1 MITNVLQLKNQSP
14 TQGRTSIFKYLS
26 LLAMVLFFGVN
37 GVRGQ
42 ISITS
47 LPADYSNNFGNYNP
61 SSAGNVPS
69 TINSSGTSTAGL
81 SSATTGWSVSSTS
94 ATYNGRGTGSGTTGG
109 FYAYYSGTG
118 TEFSLG
124 ALPSGSNTHTYT
136 ISFTNNSGSTITSLT
151 MSWDYEQWR
160 YGGSNTSGWD
170 CTGTGQ
176 LSANSTLN
184 GKDFSGA
191 NSTAGAI
198 SGGLTTA
205 ISSFTLTGLSIA
217 NGQSFGIT
225 WVTTNPSG
233 ADNGVAIDNFT
244 ISASGTVSPTITG
257 AATATAFTTTY
268 GTASAVQTFSVSGSN
283 LTANL
288 VATAP
293 TGFEVSNDGTTYGST
308 ATFTQSSGSASGS
321 LRVRLAA
328 NAAVTGTSYNSQNI
342 VLSSTGASS
351 VNIAT
356 SASGNAVTAKG
367 LTITGL
373 TAANKV
379 YDGLTTV
386 SVTGTPAYSGLVNS
400 ESFSVTGSVT
410 FAFGTASV
418 GNSKSITNTGTYAAP
433 STNYTVTQPSFTANI
448 TAAPLTIIGITANN
462 KVFDGTTSATL
473 SGTAA
478 YSGLVNGET
487 FTVTGTPSATFA
499 DASVGTAKPVTV
511 TGYTA
516 PSANYSITQPTG
528 LTADITAA
536 SSPIISANGTL
547 LSALSTTY
555 GTASSTTTF
564 SVSGSSLTNDIVI
577 TPPSGF
583 EVSTSI
589 GSGYTTSLTLTQSG
603 GSVSTTTVY
612 LRLAATTG
620 FGTYSGNIDV
630 SSTGATS
637 QTVATVSSS
646 VAKKALTITGITVDN
661 KVYDGTTTAT
671 TSGTAVYNGLVNSE
685 SFTVTDI
692 VSFAFATASVG
703 NGKTI
708 NQTGAYTVPSVNY
721 SISQPTLTANITS
734 ATPPTITAA
743 VGATVDGSF
752 NVTFVDDALWRSGI
766 TGITVGG
773 TTLTAGY
780 TVSSGQ
786 IAFNPAASVPAGLLQ
801 TAGSKTI
808 VVSSTGYSSNTFTQ
822 AIGVGATTKLTNNT
836 SPAAP
841 ATNSAVFATQPKVNI
856 TDQYGNIITTDNST
870 VVTVAATQGTW
881 TLGGTLTATAVNGV
895 ASFSGLTATSATAV
909 TGATLDYTATG
920 LTGFTSATFNIPAPA
935 PANDLCASATTI
947 TVGAGSTSG
956 TMVGATLSSPFSD
969 DNDVWYKFTATC
981 TGTATVTIS
990 TTSQD
995 IDLTAWST
1003 SCPAATTG
1011 NIGTGGGT
1019 SSLTTETLTISAT
1032 QGTTYYVRAVHYS
1045 ATSGSVAGS
1054 FTIAVASSVNSTL
1067 ALANTGTPVVGNI
1080 SSGTSNV
1087 TLFGFGLTPSACNNI
1102 SISSVSITTAGTA
1115 TSSDLSNFRLLYDA
1129 NSNGTADAGE
1139 ISSPIGTVASL
1150 SNPLVFAG
1158 LAGQTF
1164 TASTVRRYLLIADV
1178 ATSPTGGV
1186 TFTGSLTNANVTST
1200 ATVSSSATGNAQTII
1215 NSTLVLA
1222 NNTQIGAASI
1232 VRGVSNIII
1241 HKASVTVSG
1250 SQSAIVSQIRFVTP
1264 SAAGGYTNADI
1275 ASGGF
1280 KLWRNTTND
1289 FSTATQVGSGL
1300 SSAKVT
1306 ASSAENLDFTASQT
1320 LSTSTTYYYW
1330 LTVDLNASA
1339 TIGRT
1344 LVINAL
1350 AASSITATGSGISG
1364 STTAT
1369 GTQTIA
1375 APTLTIGENTAVTAA
1390 NVFVNTNNNIV
1401 AKAQLAITNANVA
1414 ITDISFVTAA
1424 NVGGYT
1430 NADIV
1435 SNGFKLWYSTT
1446 NTFGTAIQYGSSV
1459 SSAKVSANSTETLT
1473 FTSSQTLNT
1482 GSTYYLWLTADIS
1495 ATATTGRTITVNGI
1509 SSSSVTSTTVGVNL
1523 TGSTAASGIQ
1533 TIAAPTVTLANTG
1546 TPAASNLGIGT
1557 SNQILF
1563 GFALT
1568 PNTSV
1573 DFSSVAIQTS
1583 GSATSSDLSNFRLIY
1598 DANADGAASAGE
1610 ISASLGTVSAMSSTL
1625 TFSGISGQTGFSS
1638 VRRYLLIADVSSGAT
1653 ASRTFVGSVSNTD
1666 ITTTATINTG
1676 SATGNT
1682 ITIIRLVTAGDIAII
1697 GYGST
1702 NPDKFAFLL
1711 INDLPANTVLY
1722 FTDNAWTGS
1731 ALATNEGT
1739 ITWTSPNS
1747 TLSAGTVV
1755 TCSSV
1760 TSPTFSSGSGT
1771 LTNSVA
1777 FASGGDQVLCYR
1789 GTGVGSASEFIAGFS
1804 ASQWITTGSTGT
1816 GTSYLPTGLV
1826 AGVTASNFSSTSDN
1840 MYYNGILTGPSLF
1853 LRAMINSS
1861 TNWLT
1866 SSSIQTFPSFAPSF
1880 GNSGSLA
1887 GNTTIVNLILN
1898 SGETISIGSNTLTIN
1913 GSVSG
1918 TGTITGSVNS
1928 NLVIGGTAGSINFT
1942 SGSRILKNL
1951 TLNTNATA
1959 TLGSALDITGG
1970 SSSGI
1975 VTVNTGA
1982 TLTTGGNL
1990 TLKSNALGTASIAAS
2005 TGTISG
2011 NVTVERYLANRA
2023 ARGGWRFLSSPVQG
2037 QTVSNWMTQFYVTG
2051 PGDGTTLGAPN
2062 TNGWHTNQANID
2074 FPTSGNDN
2082 RRVLTTSIR
2091 TYNESTSGN
2100 LDLGWSNLTSPSQ
2113 SLTVGQGFRAYIR
2126 GPISGGTGQLG
2137 PNANSNVQATVT
2149 LSLTGAVNS
2158 GDITMPVSAT
2168 ATGAGSTFD
2177 GTNDGWNLLGNPY
2190 PCAYDWNSASTVK
2203 TNIAT
2208 TIHVFD
2214 ATANSYKSYNSA
2226 SGGTLTGGIIPS
2238 GAAFFVQATN
2248 TGAALT
2254 FKEAGKI
2261 TSTPPIAVHKGAK
2274 TDEFTIKY
2282 SKDTVEND
2290 EFMVKMIAG
2299 STLNKDGYDI
2309 SKLRNEN
2316 LNIGSYGTDTMPLA
2330 LSAIPFVDGETRI
2343 KLNVE
2348 ATQVGTYKFEF
2359 KNIENFDEGVSVSL
2373 LDKYTN
2379 KTTSIKAN
2387 TVYSFEMG
2395 AGENQWGKNRFE
2407 LILNGKATGVNN
2419 TNAAEQV
2426 AQMLVYP
2433 NPATDALNIDI
2444 NNANFKNSEIVI
2456 YNISGTEVLRSNM
2469 TSNSAQLNIETLS
2482 AGVYFVK
2489 VSNPN
2494 GFNKTVKFV
2503 K

>member
-1 MITNVLQLKNQSP
+1 MKTNVLQLKNLPP

-26 LLAMVLFFGVN
+26 LLVIVLILGVN
-37 GVRGQ
+37 GVKGQ

-94 ATYNGRGTGSGTTGG
+94 AAYNARGTGSATSGG

-124 ALPSGSNTHTYT
+124 ALPSSSNTHTYT

-205 ISSFTLTGLSIA
+205 ISSFTLSGLSIA

-225 WVTTNPSG
+225 WVTTNLAG

-268 GTASAVQTFSVSGSN
+268 GTASTPQTFAVSGSG

-308 ATFTQSSGSASGS
+308 ATFTQSSGSASGT

-328 NAAVTGTSYNSQNI
+328 NAAVTGTYNSQNI

-356 SASGNAVTAKG
+356 SASGNAVTAKV

-373 TAANKV
+373 TASNKT

-418 GNSKSITNTGTYAAP
+418 GNSKSITNTGTYTAP
-433 STNYTVTQPSFTANI
+433 STNYTVTQPTLTANI
-448 TAAPLTIIGITANN
+448 TTAPLTITGITANN
-462 KVFDGTTSATL
+462 KVFDGTTAATL

-487 FTVTGTPSATFA
+487 FSVTGTPSATFA

-536 SSPIISANGTL
+536 SSPTISASGTL
-547 LSALSTTY
+547 LALSTTY
-555 GTASSTTTF
+555 GTASSTTNF
-564 SVSGSSLTNDIVI
+564 SASGSSLTNDIVI

-603 GSVSTTTVY
+603 GSVSTTTIYV
-612 LRLAATTG
+612 RLAATTG

-630 SSTGATS
+630 TSTGAATQS
-637 QTVATVSSS
+637 VATASSS

-661 KVYDGTTTAT
+661 KTYDGTTTAT

-708 NQTGAYTVPSVNY
+708 NQTGTYTAPSANY
-721 SISQPTLTANITS
+721 SISQPTLTANITN
-734 ATPPTITAA
+734 ATAPTITAA

-773 TTLTAGY
+773 TPLTAGY

-801 TAGSKTI
+801 TSGSKTI
-808 VVSSTGYSSNTFTQ
+808 VVSSTGYGNNTFTQ
-822 AIGVGATTKLTNNT
+822 AIGVGVTTKLTNNT
-836 SPAAP
+836 SPTAP
-841 ATNSAVFATQPKVNI
+841 ATNGAVLATQPKVNI
-856 TDQYGNIITTDNST
+856 TDQYGNVITSDNST

-895 ASFSGLTATSATAV
+895 ATFSGLTATSASAV

-956 TMVGATLSSPFSD
+956 SMVGATLSSPFAD

-995 IDLTAWST
+995 IDLYAWST
-1003 SCPAATTG
+1003 SCPAVTSGTT
-1011 NIGTGGGT
+1011 GTGGAL
-1019 SSLTTETLTISAT
+1019 SSLTSETLTISAT

-1054 FTIAVASSVNSTL
+1054 FTIAVTSAVNSTL
-1067 ALANTGTPVVGNI
+1067 ALANTGTPAAGNV

-1139 ISSPIGTVASL
+1139 ISSPIGTVATL
-1150 SNPLVFAG
+1150 ANPLVFSG
-1158 LAGQTF
+1158 LTGQTF
-1164 TASTVRRYLLIADV
+1164 SPSTVRRYLLIADV
-1178 ATSPTGGV
+1178 AVSPTGGA
-1186 TFTGSLTNANVTST
+1186 TFTGSLANTNVTST

-1215 NSTLVLA
+1215 NSSLVLA

-1250 SQSAIVSQIRFVTP
+1250 SQSATVSQIRFVTP

-1306 ASSAENLDFTASQT
+1306 ASSTENLDFTTSQT

-1424 NVGGYT
+1424 NAGGYT

-1610 ISASLGTVSAMSSTL
+1610 ISASLGTVSALSSTL

-1638 VRRYLLIADVSSGAT
+1638 IRRYLLIADVSSGAT

-1697 GYGST
+1697 GFGST
-1702 NPDKFAFLL
+1702 GTDKFAFLL
-1711 INDLPANTVLY
+1711 VNDLPANTVLY

-1731 ALATNEGT
+1731 VLNTNEGT

-1747 TLSAGTVV
+1747 VLSAGTVV
-1755 TCSSV
+1755 TCSN
-1760 TSPTFSSGSGT
+1760 TGGPTFSSGSGI

-1777 FASGGDQVLCYR
+1777 LANSGDQILCYR
-1789 GTGVGSASEFIAGFS
+1789 GTAVGSYTEFICAFS
-1804 ASQWITTGSTGT
+1804 SSAWLTTGTVGN
-1816 GTSYLPTGLV
+1816 GTSYLPTGLI

-1853 LRAMINSS
+1853 LRAMVNSS

-1866 SSSIQTFPSFAPSF
+1866 SSSNQTFPSFAPSF

-1928 NLVIGGTAGSINFT
+1928 NLVIGGAAGSINFT

-1982 TLTTGGNL
+1982 TLTTGGFL
-1990 TLKSNALGTASIAAS
+1990 TLKSDDNGTACIGNSA
-2005 TGTISG
+2005 GTITG
-2011 NVTVERYLANRA
+2011 NANVERYVRVAGRN
-2023 ARGGWRFLSSPVQG
+2023 WRFLSSPVSG
-2037 QTVSNWMTQFYVTG
+2037 VDISNWMSQFYVTG
-2051 PGDGTTLGAPN
+2051 PCTLAPTGGLGSIN
-2062 TNGWHTNQANID
+2062 DQGWHTSQANID
-2074 FPTSGNDN
+2074 YPGPYNISTNN
-2082 RRVLTTSIR
+2082 RAVRTTSIR
-2091 TYNESTSGN
+2091 QYVEANSTSGTASGLN
-2100 LDLGWSNLTSPSQ
+2100 AGWADVSTSTPLTA
-2113 SLTVGQGFRAYIR
+2113 GKGFRAFIR
-2126 GPISGGTGQLG
+2126 GPIGTIGQLNGTVTSQTAVTLNLNGPLNQGTINAPTITYSGTGR
-2137 PNANSNVQATVT
+2137 
-2149 LSLTGAVNS
+2149 
-2158 GDITMPVSAT
+2158 
-2168 ATGAGSTFD
+2168 
-2177 GTNDGWNLLGNPY
+2177 GWNLIGNPY
-2190 PCAYDWNSASTVK
+2190 ACAYNWNDNATVK
-2203 TNIAT
+2203 TNIVNT
-2208 TIHVFD
+2208 VHVFD
-2214 ATANSYKSYNSA
+2214 ATSNGYKSYNTS
-2226 SGGTLTGGIIPS
+2226 SGGSLTDGIIPS
-2238 GAAFFVQATN
+2238 GAAFFVEATGS
-2248 TGAALT
+2248 GAAVT
-2254 FKEAGKI
+2254 FNEAAKI
-2261 TSTPPIAVHKGAK
+2261 TNSAPIRVHKTAK
-2274 TDEFTIKY
+2274 TNEFTIKY
-2282 SKDTVEND
+2282 SKDSTEND
-2290 EFMVKMIAG
+2290 EFIAMIIDNA
-2299 STLNKDGYDI
+2299 TLNKDSYDI
-2309 SKLRNEN
+2309 IKLRNDN
-2316 LNIGSYGTDTMPLA
+2316 LNLSSYGEDTMQLT
-2330 LSAIPFVDGETRI
+2330 LSAIPPVVSETRI

-2348 ATQVGTYKFEF
+2348 ATTVGTYNFDF
-2359 KNIENFDEGVSVSL
+2359 KNMDNFQSNITVSL
-2373 LDKYTN
+2373 FDRYTN
-2379 KTTSIKAN
+2379 KTTDVRKN
-2387 TVYSFEMG
+2387 TKYTFEMG
-2395 AGENQWGKNRFE
+2395 AGVNQWGNNRFE
-2407 LILNGKATGVNN
+2407 LILNLDK
-2419 TNAAEQV
+2419 TNVDEFSLLNKT
-2426 AQMLVYP
+2426 QMLVYP
-2433 NPATDALNIDI
+2433 NPATDVLNINI
-2444 NNANFKNSEIVI
+2444 SNSNFKNSEVVV
-2456 YNISGTEVLRSNM
+2456 YNISGAEVLKTNM
-2469 TSNSAQLNIETLS
+2469 EANNAALNIETLS

-2489 VSNPN
+2489 VSNQN